1 MQIKVSNDAQL
12 NAAPSSLPNAFMPI
26 EIPCDR
32 LPPATLQALIEEFA
46 TRLGTDYGENEV
58 SLIEK
63 ISQIENLLRAKQ
75 VVIVFD
81 ENTES
86 CDIVST
92 ELWQKSRFC

>member
-1 MQIKVSNDAQL
+1 MLS
-12 NAAPSSLPNAFMPI
+12 PSSLSNAFMPI

-46 TRLGTDYGENEV
+46 TRPGTDYGENEV